1 MTGVRIRG
9 GYTYLDSR
17 IIDSTSD
24 FSEVFAPGQQL
35 FRRPRHSGY
44 AGLAWAGSRLSAD
57 LTGVFVGRRVDSD
70 FSSLEPPM
78 LSNDGYATWDV
89 RAAYRVAG
97 PLSITGALDNLFD
110 AVYMDPLGYP
120 ALGRAVRVG
129 ARVGF

>member
-1 MTGVRIRG
+1 M
-9 GYTYLDSR
+9 
-17 IIDSTSD
+17 
-24 FSEVFAPGQQL
+24 
-35 FRRPRHSGY
+35 
-44 AGLAWAGSRLSAD
+44 
-57 LTGVFVGRRVDSD
+57 TGVFVGRRVDSD

-97 PLSITGALDNLFD
+97 PLSITAALDNLFD
-110 AVYMDPLGYP
+110 ADYMDPLGYP